1 MGQVGTVFKSLGYQL
16 SFPLRPP
23 YAPIMQQASKQ
34 AGKQAGKVSEKNIVL
49 SVTLGGD
56 VPPVVSLDVCLEVH
70 VDVLT
75 SSDPN

>member
-34 AGKQAGKVSEKNIVL
+34 ANRQAKFQKKNIVL

-75 SSDPN
+75 SSDLN